1 MLPVKEANALLNVI
15 DAGLRCKN
23 EEDLRQLVLRLQ
35 DLIPFE
41 FALCAFSG
49 TSYSS
54 AEPYQ
59 IVNVSYPEAWLE
71 LYIAEQFDRVD
82 PIIAEHRLHFDLQ
95 YWADSY
101 KKHEGR
107 KQFIACAEAHGLKT
121 GYSYGLRTESG
132 ETASLFPSAED
143 R

>member
-1 MLPVKEANALLNVI
+1 MNGGARCIDRLIHELAKALTKEGNQGLLPVKEANALLKTSTL
-15 DAGLRCKN
+15 GSGRKN

-54 AEPYQ
+54 AEPYR
-59 IVNVSYPEAWLE
+59 IVNVSYPVAWLE

-82 PIIAEHRLHFDLQ
+82 PITRGASPPLRSSVLGRLL
-95 YWADSY
+95 
-101 KKHEGR
+101 
-107 KQFIACAEAHGLKT
+107 
-121 GYSYGLRTESG
+121 
-132 ETASLFPSAED
+132 
-143 R
+143 

>member
-82 PIIAEHRLHFDLQ
+82 SFIRNIASTSIFSTGPTPI
-95 YWADSY
+95 
-101 KKHEGR
+101 
-107 KQFIACAEAHGLKT
+107 KT
-121 GYSYGLRTESG
+121 
-132 ETASLFPSAED
+132 
-143 R
+143 